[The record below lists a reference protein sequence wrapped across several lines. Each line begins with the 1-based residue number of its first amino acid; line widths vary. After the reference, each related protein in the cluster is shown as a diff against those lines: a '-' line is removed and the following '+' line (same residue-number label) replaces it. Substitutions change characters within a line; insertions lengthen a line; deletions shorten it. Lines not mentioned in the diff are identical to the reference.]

1 MENNTINCPHCN
13 GEINVKSA
21 LQNQVSGEV
30 NAQYKDK
37 YAARDEMLEKKA
49 AELFARENA
58 IKEQEQNNKSQD
70 DLIDS
75 KVQEEL
81 KKLMPNLEQ
90 EVGSKFAPI
99 LEEAA
104 EMKKAILAYQQKE
117 IKDKRDEATRQDELA
132 LRDEKIR
139 AEQAERMRAD
149 FEKQREADKA
159 AHDRA
164 LELQKLEGEEKV
176 KQMKNSLEK
185 GLSQANQVPQQI
197 QGEAGENIVENHLIN
212 AYPFDTL
219 EPIKT
224 GAKGADCL
232 LKVSD
237 NGRDTKRSIYIEVK
251 RHKDFKQAWIPKFKN
266 DIREI
271 NADIG
276 VIATEVMPKGIS
288 KPVCIDGIWVA
299 SLTDYDF
306 VIDCL
311 RHNLIELS
319 RLEIVNENALD
330 KQSLVYQFVTSK
342 EFARILDELYERY
355 KEELTSLD
363 YEERLMNKSWG
374 KRRKNLELIK
384 KTTGSF
390 IGAFQAYSG
399 NAISEIKALEV
410 SEV

>member
-37 YAARDEMLEKKA
+37 YAARDEILEKKA
-49 AELFARENA
+49 AELCARENA
-58 IKEQEQNNKSQD
+58 IKEQEQNKKSQD

-139 AEQAERMRAD
+139 AKEAEKYR
-149 FEKQREADKA
+149 EKREAEKI
-159 AHDRA
+159 AHA
-164 LELQKLEGEEKV
+164 KELELQKLEADEKV
-176 KQMKNSLEK
+176 KQMENTLQK
-185 GLSQANQVPQQI
+185 GISQAGQTSQQI
-197 QGEAGENIVENHLIN
+197 QGEAGEISVENYLT
-212 AYPFDTL
+212 ATYPFDTIVS
-219 EPIKT
+219 IKP
-224 GAKGADCL
+224 GAKGADYL
-232 LKVSD
+232 MKVSD
-237 NGRDTKRSIYIEVK
+237 NGRSTGRSIYVEVK

-276 VIATEVMPKGIS
+276 VIATEVMPKGVS
-288 KPVCIDGIWVA
+288 KPVCMDGIWVA
-299 SLTDYDF
+299 SLTDYEF